1 MFISRFSF
9 LVIFRVLLVLSLFPP
24 QHLLCYCA
32 SPCSLSCLV
41 RCVKFCLSL
50 SISQSCLG
58 PHVFACWPAMSPC
71 LSHSTCCLCFSED
84 RLLARMNMIYCWIN
98 WSLDA
103 GGGDEGVLN
112 GAWVMRGGDGDV
124 LDCTTAS
131 AKEKNRCTVRF
142 KVCAMNADWPG
153 KGWRRW
159 LD

>member
-32 SPCSLSCLV
+32 SPSSLSCQV

-50 SISQSCLG
+50 SNSQSCPCFFLF
-58 PHVFACWPAMSPC
+58 PSHVSVSLSLHLLPVFQWGQIISKNEYDLLLNKSELRRCWWRWM
-71 LSHSTCCLCFSED
+71 
-84 RLLARMNMIYCWIN
+84 
-98 WSLDA
+98 
-103 GGGDEGVLN
+103 N
-112 GAWVMRGGDGDV
+112 GAWVMRGGDGDE